1 MSPRYAVYFA
11 PAKNSPWWTFGS
23 HWLGRDECQNIPLSQ
38 PAHTRFTPDQLRDI
52 TAPPRRYGFHATL
65 KAPFHLSDGLTVDH
79 LLARLQALAVTLK
92 SVALG
97 PMQVTTL
104 GDFVAL
110 MPISPPDDL
119 AVLAATCVTTLDH
132 LRAPLSAAD
141 LARRQSDHLTA
152 RERTLLLQYGYP
164 YVLDLFRFHFTLSGP
179 LSWPVAQQVQQVL
192 ADPVAQLNASAPLML
207 DRLCLFVEP
216 AAGRPFQRLAD
227 VELAA

>member
-11 PAKNSPWWTFGS
+11 PGKDSPWWAFGS
-23 HWLGRDECQNIPLSQ
+23 RWLGRDECQNIPLSQ
-38 PAHTRFTPDQLRDI
+38 PPLPPFTPDELRDI

-65 KAPFHLSDGLTVDH
+65 KAPFYLSDGLTADH

-97 PMQVTTL
+97 PMQVSTL

-110 MPISPPDDL
+110 RPITPPEDL
-119 AVLAATCVTTLDH
+119 AVLAASCVTALDH
-132 LRAPLSAAD
+132 LRAPLSQTD
-141 LARRQSDHLTA
+141 LARRQEEHLTA

-179 LSWPVAQQVQQVL
+179 LPWPVAQQVQQAL
-192 ADPVAQLNASAPLML
+192 ADPVARLNATTPLVL

-216 AAGRPFQRLAD
+216 ATGQPFQRLAD
-227 VELAA
+227 MELAT